1 MSGHSK
7 WATIKHKKAAT
18 DAKRGKVFTRVI
30 REIQIATREG
40 GPDPESNPRLRTAM
54 TAAKAASMPQENV
67 KRAILRGS
75 GQLEGETYE
84 EITFEGYGPAGVAV
98 IVDTV
103 SDNRNRTVSEVRH
116 CFSKNGGNLGENGCV
131 GWMFDKKSLI
141 ASPKEGVSED
151 ELLDAALG
159 AGAEDMKDEGDT
171 WAVVSDPAQHEAVLE
186 AVKSLGVEPLN
197 AEVTMIPQ
205 NTVKVTGKQAA
216 SVLRLYDALEEQ
228 DDVQSVHANFDI
240 DDDELE
246 ALTA

>member
-84 EITFEGYGPAGVAV
+84 EITFEGYGAAGVAV
-98 IVDTV
+98 IVETV
-103 SDNRNRTVSEVRH
+103 TDNRNRTVSEVRH

-131 GWMFDKKSLI
+131 GWIFDKKSLI
-141 ASPKEGVSED
+141 ALPKKGVTEIS
-151 ELLDAALG
+151 LLEAALG
-159 AGAEDMKDEGDT
+159 AGAEDMKDEGDS
-171 WAVVSDPAQHEAVLE
+171 WAVISDPAQHEAVLKAIE
-186 AVKSLGVEPLN
+186 SLGVKPLD

-205 NTVKVTGKQAA
+205 NSVKVTGKQAA

-228 DDVQSVHANFDI
+228 DDVQSVYANFDI
-240 DDDELE
+240 DDEELE

>member
-18 DAKRGKVFTRVI
+18 DAKRGKIFTRVI

-40 GPDPESNPRLRTAM
+40 GPDPETNPRLRSAITS
-54 TAAKAASMPQENV
+54 AKAASMPQENV

-75 GQLEGETYE
+75 GQIEGETYE

-103 SDNRNRTVSEVRH
+103 TDNRNRTVSEVRH

-131 GWMFDKKSLI
+131 GWIFDKRSLI
-141 ASPKEGVSED
+141 AMPKEGVSED

-171 WAVVSDPAQHEAVLE
+171 WTVISDPAQHEAVLE
-186 AVKSLGVEPLN
+186 AVQALGIEPLN

-216 SVLRLYDALEEQ
+216 SMLRLYDALEDQ

-240 DDDELE
+240 DDKELE

>member
-54 TAAKAASMPQENV
+54 AAAKAASMPQENV

-84 EITFEGYGPAGVAV
+84 EITFEGYAPAGVAV

-103 SDNRNRTVSEVRH
+103 TDNRNRTVSEVRH

-131 GWMFDKKSLI
+131 GWIFDKKSLI
-141 ASPKEGVSED
+141 AASKEGVSED
-151 ELLDAALG
+151 ALLEAALG

-171 WAVVSDPAQHEAVLE
+171 WAVVSDPALHEAVLE
-186 AVKSLGVEPLN
+186 AVKGLGIEPIN